1 MTFIAPE
8 AAANHRTRNTN
19 APTGM
24 AIRIQLKTR
33 LWFQNC
39 EAKKRKAAAPM
50 IAVSSFMCLSPSLSC
65 LQFGFRHS
73 VSKNEN
79 GYRVNAQHRFTQDIE
94 RAALAVANR

>member
-8 AAANHRTRNTN
+8 ATANHMARNTN

-39 EAKKRKAAAPM
+39 EAKKRKAATPM
-50 IAVSSFMCLSPSLSC
+50 IAVSSFMCLSLFLSC
-65 LQFGFRHS
+65 FQFGFRHS
-73 VSKNEN
+73 GSKNVN
-79 GYRVNAQHRFTQDIE
+79 GYRINAQHRFTRDIE
-94 RAALAVANR
+94 RAALADH